1 MDEGECQKGRAE
13 TGADKVGQL
22 DLVEL
27 KLLVPADVQR
37 AWQRCSWVLVSET
50 GRSRTA
56 IMHEMV
62 HDFLVKHGC

>member
-1 MDEGECQKGRAE
+1 MNEGERQRSRAE

-37 AWQRCSWVLVSET
+37 AWQRCSWVLVYET

-56 IMHEMV
+56 IMYEMV